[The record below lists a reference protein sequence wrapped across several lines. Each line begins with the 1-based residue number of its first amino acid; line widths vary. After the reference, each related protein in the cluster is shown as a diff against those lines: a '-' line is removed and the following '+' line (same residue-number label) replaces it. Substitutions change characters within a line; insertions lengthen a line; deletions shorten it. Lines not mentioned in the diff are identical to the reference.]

1 MKSRRFPRLIYT
13 NKFDLL
19 GVENYEMKNLRPLAE
34 GKSSSSLT
42 IAPISYEDGG
52 VYECVADNSIQ
63 PAIKSNFTLT
73 IRGRERNSHVL

>member
-1 MKSRRFPRLIYT
+1 
-13 NKFDLL
+13 
-19 GVENYEMKNLRPLAE
+19 MKNLRPLAE

-52 VYECVADNSIQ
+52 VYECVADNNIQ

-73 IRGRERNSHVL
+73 IRGRKKNSHLLFKMKTYFFNCCIDTG